1 MRFLI
6 VLIIVILLVVAWWPE
21 PPTPA
26 VEETFIGP
34 QIQTLN
40 KAKDF
45 EQEYLEALDKKKEEM
60 ERQAGGGM

>member
-1 MRFLI
+1 MRFLLVLI
-6 VLIIVILLVVAWWPE
+6 VLILLAWAWWPE
-21 PPTPA
+21 LPTPT

-45 EQEYLEALDKKKEEM
+45 EQDYLDGLDKKKEEI
-60 ERQAGGGM
+60 ERQADGGR

>member
-1 MRFLI
+1 MRFLL
-6 VLIIVILLVVAWWPE
+6 VLIVIILLALAWWPE
-21 PPTPA
+21 PPTPP

-45 EQEYLEALDKKKEEM
+45 EQDYMDALDKKKEEI
-60 ERQAGGGM
+60 ERQADGG

>member
-6 VLIIVILLVVAWWPE
+6 VLIIVILLAIAWWPE
-21 PPTPA
+21 PPTPT

-34 QIQTLN
+34 QIRTLN
-40 KAKDF
+40 KARDF

-60 ERQAGGGM
+60 ERQAGG

>member
-1 MRFLI
+1 MRFLL
-6 VLIIVILLVVAWWPE
+6 VLIVVILLALALWSE

-40 KAKDF
+40 KLEDF
-45 EQEYLEALDKKKEEM
+45 EQDYLDGLDNKKEEI
-60 ERQAGGGM
+60 EDQAGGGK

>member
-6 VLIIVILLVVAWWPE
+6 VLIIVILLAIAWWPE
-21 PPTPA
+21 PPTPT

-40 KAKDF
+40 KAKAF
-45 EQEYLEALDKKKEEM
+45 EQEYLDALDKKKEEM
-60 ERQAGGGM
+60 ERQAGG

>member
-6 VLIIVILLVVAWWPE
+6 VLIIVILLAIAWWPE

-26 VEETFIGP
+26 VEDTFIGP

-40 KAKDF
+40 KAKNF
-45 EQEYLEALDKKKEEM
+45 EQEYLDALDKKKEEM
-60 ERQAGGGM
+60 ERQAGG

>member
-6 VLIIVILLVVAWWPE
+6 VLIIVILLALAWWPE
-21 PPTPA
+21 PPAPT

-40 KAKDF
+40 KVKGF
-45 EQEYLEALDKKKEEM
+45 EQDYLDALDQKKKEM
-60 ERQAGGGM
+60 DRQVDGGR

>member
-6 VLIIVILLVVAWWPE
+6 VLIIVILLAIAWWPE

-26 VEETFIGP
+26 VEDTFIGP

-40 KAKDF
+40 KAKNF

-60 ERQAGGGM
+60 ERQAGG

>member
-6 VLIIVILLVVAWWPE
+6 VLLIVILLALAWWPE
-21 PPTPA
+21 PPAPT

-40 KAKDF
+40 KVKDF
-45 EQEYLEALDKKKEEM
+45 EQDYLDSLDKKKEEI
-60 ERQAGGGM
+60 ERQAGGG

>member
-1 MRFLI
+1 MRFLL
-6 VLIIVILLVVAWWPE
+6 VLIVVILLAWAWWPE

-26 VEETFIGP
+26 VEETFIAP

-45 EQEYLEALDKKKEEM
+45 EQDYLDGLDEKKEEI
-60 ERQAGGGM
+60 ERQADGGI

>member
-6 VLIIVILLVVAWWPE
+6 VLLIVFLLVLAWWPE

-40 KAKDF
+40 KVKDF
-45 EQEYLEALDKKKEEM
+45 EQDYMDALDKKKEEI
-60 ERQAGGGM
+60 ERQADGGM

>member
-6 VLIIVILLVVAWWPE
+6 VLIIAILLAIAWWPE
-21 PPTPA
+21 PPTPT

-34 QIQTLN
+34 QIQALN

-45 EQEYLEALDKKKEEM
+45 EQEYLDALDKKREEM
-60 ERQAGGGM
+60 ERQAGG